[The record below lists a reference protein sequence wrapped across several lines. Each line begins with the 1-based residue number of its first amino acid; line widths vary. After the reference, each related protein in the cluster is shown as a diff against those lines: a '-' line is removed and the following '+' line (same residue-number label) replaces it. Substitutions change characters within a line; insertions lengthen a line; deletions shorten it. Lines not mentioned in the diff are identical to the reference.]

1 MTIEIITP
9 EKTIFKGK
17 VSLAQFHGSTGSFEV
32 LYGHAP
38 MVASLKTGKIRMKDT
53 ENKIIEIEIKGGTV
67 EVESNFILVL
77 AD

>member
-17 VSLAQFHGSTGSFEV
+17 VSLAQFPGSSGSFEV
-32 LYGHAP
+32 LNGHAP
-38 MVASLKTGKIRMKDT
+38 LVASLKAGIIKLKDL
-53 ENKIIEIEIKGGTV
+53 ENKITSIEILGGTV
-67 EVESNFILVL
+67 EVIDNHVLVL

>member
-9 EKTIFKGK
+9 EKTVFKGK
-17 VSLAQFHGSTGSFEV
+17 VTLVQFPGRTGSFEV

-38 MVASLKTGKIRMKDT
+38 LVASLKSGKIRMKDN
-53 ENKIIEIEIKGGTV
+53 ENKITVIDIQGGTV
-67 EVESNFILVL
+67 EVDNNYILVL

>member
-17 VSLAQFHGSTGSFEV
+17 VSLVQFPGSNGSFEV

-38 MVASLKTGKIRMKDT
+38 LVASLKAGNIKLKDL
-53 ENKIIEIEIKGGTV
+53 ENKITNIEIQGGTV
-67 EVESNFILVL
+67 EVENNYILVL

>member
-17 VSLAQFHGSTGSFEV
+17 VSLVQFPGSSGSFEV
-32 LYGHAP
+32 LNGHAP
-38 MVASLKTGKIRMKDT
+38 MVASLKAGIIKLKDMESKITTID
-53 ENKIIEIEIKGGTV
+53 IQGGTV
-67 EVESNFILVL
+67 EVENNYILVL